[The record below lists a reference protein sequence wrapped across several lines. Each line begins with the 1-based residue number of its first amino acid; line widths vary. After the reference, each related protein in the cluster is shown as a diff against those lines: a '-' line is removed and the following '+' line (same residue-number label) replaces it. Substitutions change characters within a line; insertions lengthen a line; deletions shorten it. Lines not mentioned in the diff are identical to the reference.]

1 MTGPEFRP
9 LEDVAYGRVEWVAPS
24 IRRVIAENP
33 SKFTYRGTGTYLVGD
48 GEIAVIDPGPLLD
61 SHRDAIAAAIDGE
74 QVTAICVT
82 HCHSDHS
89 PLAAWLREETGA
101 PTIAFGPHPPP
112 GSDDESE
119 EIADGVKVE
128 ESLDLAFDPDVRVA
142 DGEVAASGPG
152 WTLRAVHTPGHT
164 SNHTC
169 YAFVEQ
175 AVLFPGDH
183 VMGWSTT
190 VVSPP
195 DGDMEAYVDSL
206 RKVAGRAADRTYW
219 PTHGPSISEPQR
231 YVAALVDHR
240 VERERQVL
248 DAVRA
253 GLVEIPAM
261 VAVLYA
267 DVDEGLHKPAGRS
280 VLAHLVKLVA
290 DGQVRVAGGGRPRL
304 TSRYEPS

>member
-1 MTGPEFRP
+1 MSGPEFGA
-9 LEDVAYGRVEWVAPS
+9 LDDVVYGRVDRVAPM

-33 SKFTYRGTGTYLVGD
+33 SKFTYRGTGTYIVGE
-48 GEIAVIDPGPLLD
+48 GEVAVIDPGPVLD
-61 SHRDAIAAAIDGE
+61 SHRDAVASAIAGE
-74 QVTAICVT
+74 RVTAICVT

-112 GSDDESE
+112 PPASDEDSDD
-119 EIADGVKVE
+119 DVPVE
-128 ESLDLAFDPDVRVA
+128 EALDLAFDPEIRVA
-142 DGEVAASGPG
+142 DGDVAAQGPG

-169 YAFVEQ
+169 FALEEE

-195 DGDMEAYVDSL
+195 DGDMAAYVESL
-206 RKVAGRAADRTYW
+206 RKVAGRSGDRTYW
-219 PTHGPSISEPQR
+219 PTHGPAITHPQR
-231 YVAALVDHR
+231 YVEALVAHR
-240 VERERQVL
+240 LEREEQVL
-248 DAVRA
+248 GAVRD
-253 GLVEIPAM
+253 GITEIPTM

-267 DVDEGLHKPAGRS
+267 DVREELHKAAARS
-280 VLAHLVKLVA
+280 VRAHLEKLEL
-290 DGQVRVAGGGRPRL
+290 DGLVRVTPTG
-304 TSRYEPS
+304 SYEPT